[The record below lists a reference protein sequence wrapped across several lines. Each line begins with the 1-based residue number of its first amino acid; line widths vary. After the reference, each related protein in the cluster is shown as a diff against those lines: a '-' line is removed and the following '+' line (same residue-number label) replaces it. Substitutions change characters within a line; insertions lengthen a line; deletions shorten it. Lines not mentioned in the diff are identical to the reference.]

1 MQIEDFGSS
10 TFVNGRDS
18 IRNKQAS
25 SAPATDVAFFS
36 SMLDPLA
43 PNTATM
49 VKDGIPSLLANTSNQ
64 LQDLQRRLGRTLKSS
79 SKTMNVE
86 KLREYPRDL
95 SNATLTSQ
103 LLIKSLGKATQ
114 FIDKISNLQ

>member
-1 MQIEDFGSS
+1 MQIDDFGSS
-10 TFVNGRDS
+10 TFVTGRDS
-18 IRNKQAS
+18 TRNKQVS

-43 PNTATM
+43 SNTATM
-49 VKDGIPSLLANTSNQ
+49 AKDGIPSLLANTSNQ

-95 SNATLTSQ
+95 SNAALTSQ

-114 FIDKISNLQ
+114 CIDKISNLQ